1 MIEDGSPV
9 LGEPFQLPEVPA
21 RDSGRLEFVERKV
34 VGVDATV
41 CALEAVVV
49 DLFEPNHNRITDA
62 RSVDRGDFADI
73 VEPEGLR
80 ALDPHHVTAGDRHR
94 FVGTKSTLSVSPGLS
109 LEVCCVTQCRPDQLG
124 SCPSPCQHPTS
135 GVLPALLPTNMETPA
150 LELDLPDPEQDDI
163 STMEFLARLEE
174 AWAVCDKFDL
184 QTEIWRGKI
193 LKAVRDREK
202 RGGEGRGAGF
212 LQWLREREISKTRAY
227 GLIQLA
233 ESAQEMLGEGVLEE
247 ASVNQFSKRAF
258 METTQAAP
266 EVQLMISEAANEGQ
280 EITRKQV
287 RRLTDEFMAATSPL
301 LPEEIRQRTQ
311 ENLLPSK
318 VVAPLVRE
326 LSKLPEPQQE
336 DLRKVLRDE
345 PELDRIKDVTHTA
358 RWITK
363 ATESS
368 IAVRAFQQGE
378 LDLEKAMQEAQRLDA
393 LGLLADAVGQAQSLE
408 SAVLK
413 LHTSWRRLGGLQER
427 LWVESG
433 SSTPYLRDVLSALQS
448 LSGATFRVSLGE
460 LAGGKRVRLQLVE
473 ESPDQLDPPPI
484 P

>member
-1 MIEDGSPV
+1 M
-9 LGEPFQLPEVPA
+9 QN
-21 RDSGRLEFVERKV
+21 ER
-34 VGVDATV
+34 
-41 CALEAVVV
+41 
-49 DLFEPNHNRITDA
+49 I
-62 RSVDRGDFADI
+62 SVMAA
-73 VEPEGLR
+73 PC
-80 ALDPHHVTAGDRHR
+80 
-94 FVGTKSTLSVSPGLS
+94 LS
-109 LEVCCVTQCRPDQLG
+109 VTQCRRFSRLVSRP
-124 SCPSPCQHPTS
+124 PWQHPTPA
-135 GVLPALLPTNMETPA
+135 VLRFVLSSSSEPPV

-184 QTEIWRGKI
+184 QTEIWRGRI

-233 ESAQEMLGEGVLEE
+233 ESAEQMLEDGVLEPT
-247 ASVNQFSKRAF
+247 SVNQFSKRAF
-258 METTQAAP
+258 METSLAEP

-287 RRLTDEFMAATSPL
+287 RRLSDEFMAATSPL
-301 LPEEIRQRTQ
+301 LPEEIRERTQ
-311 ENLLPSK
+311 QNLLPPK
-318 VVAPLVRE
+318 VVAPLVKE
-326 LSKLPEPQQE
+326 LAKLPELQQD

-363 ATESS
+363 ATESGES
-368 IAVRAFQQGE
+368 VRAFQQGE

-393 LGLLADAVGQAQSLE
+393 LGLLADAVGQAHALE

-448 LSGATFRVSLGE
+448 LSGPTMRVSLGE

-473 ESPDQLDPPPI
+473 ESPDQLEPPTL
-484 P
+484 

>member
-1 MIEDGSPV
+1 
-9 LGEPFQLPEVPA
+9 
-21 RDSGRLEFVERKV
+21 
-34 VGVDATV
+34 
-41 CALEAVVV
+41 
-49 DLFEPNHNRITDA
+49 
-62 RSVDRGDFADI
+62 
-73 VEPEGLR
+73 
-80 ALDPHHVTAGDRHR
+80 
-94 FVGTKSTLSVSPGLS
+94 
-109 LEVCCVTQCRPDQLG
+109 
-124 SCPSPCQHPTS
+124 
-135 GVLPALLPTNMETPA
+135 METPV

-163 STMEFLARLEE
+163 STMEFLARLEQ

-233 ESAQEMLGEGVLEE
+233 ESAQDMLGEGVLEE

-258 METTQAAP
+258 METAQAAP
-266 EVQLMISEAANEGQ
+266 EVQMMISEAANEGQ

-287 RRLTDEFMAATSPL
+287 RRLSDEFMASTSPL

-311 ENLLPSK
+311 ENLLPPK

-326 LSKLPEPQQE
+326 LAKLPEPQQD
-336 DLRKVLRDE
+336 DLRKVLQEE

-368 IAVRAFQQGE
+368 VAVRAFQQGE

-448 LSGATFRVSLGE
+448 LSGATLRVSLGE

-473 ESPDQLDPPPI
+473 ESPDQLDPPPM

>member
-1 MIEDGSPV
+1 
-9 LGEPFQLPEVPA
+9 
-21 RDSGRLEFVERKV
+21 
-34 VGVDATV
+34 
-41 CALEAVVV
+41 
-49 DLFEPNHNRITDA
+49 
-62 RSVDRGDFADI
+62 
-73 VEPEGLR
+73 
-80 ALDPHHVTAGDRHR
+80 
-94 FVGTKSTLSVSPGLS
+94 
-109 LEVCCVTQCRPDQLG
+109 
-124 SCPSPCQHPTS
+124 
-135 GVLPALLPTNMETPA
+135 METPV

-163 STMEFLARLEE
+163 STMEFLARLEQ

-233 ESAQEMLGEGVLEE
+233 ESAQDMLGEGVLEE

-258 METTQAAP
+258 METAQAAP
-266 EVQLMISEAANEGQ
+266 EVQMMISEAANEGQ

-287 RRLTDEFMAATSPL
+287 RRLSDEFMASTSPL

-311 ENLLPSK
+311 ENLLPPK

-326 LSKLPEPQQE
+326 LAKLPEPQQD
-336 DLRKVLRDE
+336 DLRKVLRED

-368 IAVRAFQQGE
+368 VAVRAFQQGE

-448 LSGATFRVSLGE
+448 LSGATLRVSLGE

-473 ESPDQLDPPPI
+473 ESPDQLDPPPM

>member
-1 MIEDGSPV
+1 MPV
-9 LGEPFQLPEVPA
+9 
-21 RDSGRLEFVERKV
+21 
-34 VGVDATV
+34 
-41 CALEAVVV
+41 
-49 DLFEPNHNRITDA
+49 
-62 RSVDRGDFADI
+62 
-73 VEPEGLR
+73 
-80 ALDPHHVTAGDRHR
+80 R
-94 FVGTKSTLSVSPGLS
+94 FVLPSSP
-109 LEVCCVTQCRPDQLG
+109 EP
-124 SCPSPCQHPTS
+124 P
-135 GVLPALLPTNMETPA
+135 M

-174 AWAVCDKFDL
+174 AWTVCDKFDL
-184 QTEIWRGKI
+184 QTEIWRGRI

-233 ESAQEMLGEGVLEE
+233 ESAEQMLGEGVLEPS
-247 ASVNQFSKRAF
+247 SVNQFSKRAF
-258 METTQAAP
+258 METSLAEP

-287 RRLTDEFMAATSPL
+287 RRLADEFTAATSPL
-301 LPEEIRQRTQ
+301 LPEEIRERTQ
-311 ENLLPSK
+311 QNLLPPK
-318 VVAPLVRE
+318 AVAPLVRE

-363 ATESS
+363 ATESGE
-368 IAVRAFQQGE
+368 AVRAFQQGE

-393 LGLLADAVGQAQSLE
+393 LGLLADAVGQAHALE

-448 LSGATFRVSLGE
+448 LSGATMRVSLGE

-473 ESPDQLDPPPI
+473 ESPDQLDPPVL
-484 P
+484 